1 MTNSPWLGAP
11 DPGGVGGARVQLP
24 PRGKTGQEPLRGGP
38 HHAQVDAHRG
48 QGQGVPVCA
57 HVGGSVGRVLDMD
70 MGLGAKAGERLSTE
84 SPCFMSQADLALVT
98 HSSHSV
104 LTKPLKEGFPGGGGG
119 LSGKESAC
127 QCRRRGL
134 YP

>member
-70 MGLGAKAGERLSTE
+70 MGLGAKAGERLSKSTGG
-84 SPCFMSQADLALVT
+84 SQ
-98 HSSHSV
+98 
-104 LTKPLKEGFPGGGGG
+104 G
-119 LSGKESAC
+119 
-127 QCRRRGL
+127 RRLMASLLNSFNSRHH
-134 YP
+134 